1 MTLRQAV
8 RLYNSIWNSS
18 PFLPWAL
25 ERSDGLHLDGEG
37 PASGEIDDH
46 GVDSFNDLDEFS
58 NDETFFSGEINS
70 GKHLEKKNSF
80 RRLFYRVS
88 SSLRVISDWNGTGN
102 SNVFYGVTNASEYT
116 PIATS
121 SIQSIREIEEGKSSE
136 HKAVK
141 IFFSYNKSLF
151 RTNSILNS

>member
-18 PFLPWAL
+18 PFLPWTI

-46 GVDSFNDLDEFS
+46 GVDSLNDNDLDEFS
-58 NDETFFSGEINS
+58 SDENLTFFPREINS
-70 GKHLEKKNSF
+70 GKQLEKKNSF

-102 SNVFYGVTNASEYT
+102 ANVFYGVTNASEYT
-116 PIATS
+116 PVATS
-121 SIQSIREIEEGKSSE
+121 SIQSIREIEEGES
-136 HKAVK
+136 
-141 IFFSYNKSLF
+141 
-151 RTNSILNS
+151 